1 MLQKQLVLYVDTFAL
16 LWECFSFSFSF
27 SFNQFF
33 FHKEKYFKQ
42 SCIENENLHFMFN
55 GIFFGG
61 GGEFVPFMRKCG
73 KICRARQA
81 TDEDVI
87 WRMR

>member
-55 GIFFGG
+55 GLFLGG
-61 GGEFVPFMRKCG
+61 GGNSSRFGENVKKNEKPGRPQRK
-73 KICRARQA
+73 
-81 TDEDVI
+81 
-87 WRMR
+87 M